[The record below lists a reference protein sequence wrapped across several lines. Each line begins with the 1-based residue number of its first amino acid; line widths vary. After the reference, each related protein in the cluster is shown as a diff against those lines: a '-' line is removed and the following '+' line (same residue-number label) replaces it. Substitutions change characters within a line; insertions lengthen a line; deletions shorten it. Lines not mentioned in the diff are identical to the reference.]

1 MAMIDS
7 AAHAADKS
15 TLVPPPFPT
24 TPAGDAA
31 GAIGAALDKAADH
44 WGWFVA
50 YGVALI
56 FLGAIASISLVTA
69 TVASVL
75 VNGILMIV
83 AGLGEIVVGLRARDW
98 SRFLLWIAAGLLYI
112 AAGVIAVMNPLLAA
126 AVFTLMLGAGLLA
139 TGLVRAFTAWRMPA
153 TAPRG
158 WIVFSAVVTA
168 LLGVFV
174 IALWPAN
181 SLFLLGALLAVDL
194 IFQGVGWTSFG
205 LALRRRMA
213 DRRD

>member
-1 MAMIDS
+1 MSMN
-7 AAHAADKS
+7 AANEATPA
-15 TLVPPPFPT
+15 PA
-24 TPAGDAA
+24 TPAGPA
-31 GAIGAALDKAADH
+31 GAIGLALDKAASN
-44 WGWFVA
+44 WGWFVS

-56 FLGAIASISLVTA
+56 LLGAVASVSLVTA

-83 AGLGEIVVGLRARDW
+83 AGIGEIGVGLRSKEW
-98 SRFLLWIAAGLLYI
+98 SRLFLWVIAGLFYI
-112 AAGVIAVMNPLLAA
+112 AAGVIAVLDPLLAA
-126 AVFTLMLGAGLLA
+126 TVFTLILGAGLIVA
-139 TGLVRAFTAWRMPA
+139 GLMRAFAAWSLPA

-158 WIVFSAVVTA
+158 WLTLGGILTA

-174 IALWPAN
+174 IAMWPAN

-205 LALRRRMA
+205 LALRRR
-213 DRRD
+213 RG